1 MAEETNAF
9 DLDIFLLLQRQEIK
23 GEKRMGNSK
32 EQQNKEKKEI
42 IISLGSTVDNIHK
55 IIIT

>member
-9 DLDIFLLLQRQEIK
+9 DLAIFLLLQWQEIK
-23 GEKRMGNSK
+23 GEKRMGNPK
-32 EQQNKEKKEI
+32 EQQNKEKKKI
-42 IISLGSTVDNIHK
+42 ILSLGSTVDNIHN